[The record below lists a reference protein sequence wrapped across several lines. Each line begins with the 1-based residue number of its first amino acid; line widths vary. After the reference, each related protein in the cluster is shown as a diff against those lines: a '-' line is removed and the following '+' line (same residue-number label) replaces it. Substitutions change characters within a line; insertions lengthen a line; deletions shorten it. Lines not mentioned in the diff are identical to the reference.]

1 MIMKVSSIILG
12 MKAAILYSIGKTI
25 YIYFIASYSILTWSF
40 YLIEPIE
47 DEDSFEDDAYS
58 KFLEETDIGKLY
70 NQVHIEW
77 LYANSICFY

>member
-1 MIMKVSSIILG
+1 MKVSSIILG
-12 MKAAILYSIGKTI
+12 MKAAISYSIGKNNI
-25 YIYFIASYSILTWSF
+25 HLFHGIASYSIFTLSF

-70 NQVHIEW
+70 NQVHIK
-77 LYANSICFY
+77 